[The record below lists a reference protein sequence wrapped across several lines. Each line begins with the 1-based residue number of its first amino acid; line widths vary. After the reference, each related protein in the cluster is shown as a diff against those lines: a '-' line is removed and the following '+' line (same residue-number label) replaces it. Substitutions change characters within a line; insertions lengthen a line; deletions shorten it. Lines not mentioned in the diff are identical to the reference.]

1 MRSGPLRLIA
11 LMLPFVAGSVT
22 VPSQTRAPVPVPA
35 VDAVLDAFRTHAI
48 VALGEGILHGDETA
62 YQFRLTLVRDP
73 RFAETVNDIVV
84 EMGSARYQDVIDRFT
99 RGEHVP
105 DDVLRH
111 VWQDTTQ
118 PQELADRTI
127 YQDFFRAI
135 AALNRTLPERRRLR
149 VLLGDPPIEWER
161 VATPAGFQR
170 WLEQRDSFP
179 AELIRR
185 EVLAKGRRAL
195 LVYGSMHFQR
205 RNIMSNY
212 DMSSPVAQTLVSLL
226 ERDSPRSVL
235 TIWPIAELE
244 RLQPDAASWPV
255 PGIAAIGGTTLGALD
270 FATFA
275 PANEP
280 RVAVEGSTFVP
291 VPREAWKVLHAE
303 EQLDA
308 VMYEG
313 PRSAITFAKPG
324 ASLCA
329 DPQLVEVRLKRIAL
343 AGLPPSEADRL
354 RNSCR
359 K

>member
-1 MRSGPLRLIA
+1 MSRAA
-11 LMLPFVAGSVT
+11 L
-22 VPSQTRAPVPVPA
+22 PSQTRAPAPVPA

-48 VALGEGILHGDETA
+48 VALGEGVTHGDETA
-62 YQFRLTLVRDP
+62 YQFRLRLVRDP

-84 EMGSARYQDVIDRFT
+84 ELGSARYQDVIDRFT

-105 DDVLRH
+105 DEVLRR

-118 PQELADRTI
+118 PTELADRTI

-135 AALNRTLPERRRLR
+135 ADLNRTLPESRRLR
-149 VLLGDPPIEWER
+149 ILLGDPPIEWER
-161 VATPAGFQR
+161 VATAADYQR

-185 EVLAKGRRAL
+185 EVLTKGHRAL
-195 LVYGSMHFQR
+195 VVYGQMHFQR

-226 ERDSPRSVL
+226 ERDAPGSVL
-235 TIWPIAELE
+235 TIWPIADLE
-244 RLQPDAASWPV
+244 RLQPDAASWPAPV
-255 PGIAAIGGTTLGALD
+255 IAAIGGTTLGALD
-270 FATFA
+270 FAA
-275 PANEP
+275 LRPANEP
-280 RVAVEGSTFVP
+280 RASIERGTFAP
-291 VPREAWKVLHAE
+291 VPREAWKVFHVE

-313 PRSAITFAKPG
+313 PMSTITFAKPG

-329 DPQLVEVRLKRIAL
+329 DPQHVEQRIKRIAL
-343 AGLPPSEADRL
+343 AGIPPSEADRL
-354 RNSCR
+354 RNACR